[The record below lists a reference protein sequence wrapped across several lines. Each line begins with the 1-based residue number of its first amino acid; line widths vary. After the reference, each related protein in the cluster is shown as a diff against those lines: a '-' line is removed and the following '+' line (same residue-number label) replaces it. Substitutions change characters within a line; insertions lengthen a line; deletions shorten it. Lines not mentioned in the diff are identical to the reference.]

1 MCDIILNREM
11 IKMLSQERQQYIK
24 EEIEKHGAVTTAALT
39 KQLEVSLETIRR
51 DLLILEQNG
60 VLKKVHGGAVR
71 IEPMHR
77 LRKLHRRLEENTD
90 AKMRL
95 AKTAVKYIDEN
106 DVIGIDS
113 GSTAV
118 SLARELKG
126 KFSYLTVVTHSLDVF
141 SELSS
146 DCGIRLILCGG
157 EYLADERAFYGSI
170 TESVLDG
177 IYINKMF
184 MCPSA
189 ISLKFGVCDWQNEM
203 FSVQKKMAERSEMI
217 YALADSSKFETKALL
232 KIGDASSYI
241 YITDGAL
248 PNGIRELYAENG
260 LKIITK

>member
-1 MCDIILNREM
+1 
-11 IKMLSQERQQYIK
+11 MLSQERQQYIK

-39 KQLEVSLETIRR
+39 KRFEVSLETIRR
-51 DLLILEQNG
+51 DLLALERDG

-71 IEPMHR
+71 PEPMHIF
-77 LRKLHRRLEENTD
+77 RKLPRRLEENAD

-95 AKTAVKYIDEN
+95 AKTAIKYIDEN

-118 SLARELKG
+118 CLAREIKG
-126 KFSYLTVVTHSLDVF
+126 KFAALTVVTHSLDVF
-141 SELSS
+141 SELSGE
-146 DCGIRLILCGG
+146 CGIRLILCGG
-157 EYLADERAFYGSI
+157 EYFADEKAFYGPI
-170 TESVLDG
+170 TESTLDG

-184 MCPSA
+184 LCPSA

-203 FSVQKKMAERSEMI
+203 FAVQKKMAERSEMI

-232 KIGDASSYI
+232 KIGDASSYS
-241 YITDGAL
+241 YITDDAL

-260 LKIITK
+260 LKIITE